1 MARIWYCPNCG
12 YEVHSRG
19 RCHSC
24 RDKLVASDL
33 PELEAGDED
42 DEVGYRLGGWRDR
55 DRGRLIEF
63 LNALQIVHRFEEDEL
78 VVAAEDEERVDDLVA
93 ELMAT
98 ASDDDADADIDELGE
113 GHAVGNGEHLS
124 LDENT
129 VAAVTLLA
137 DAARRLRADPTD
149 MQADADV
156 AEASTAVFLT
166 DGVNGVD
173 DETWAA
179 VGRVT
184 RLLLSVLGADEALEE
199 EIRLQAGVLAK
210 LLESVPT
217 SRGGAQPAAP
227 APIAGD
233 QVVSPP
239 DPAGFLTGFPSGSAV
254 YQPDPPGS
262 LADPAG
268 SQPAA
273 ARLAV
278 GTVYEL
284 TEWLPEQRAHLGVLL
299 DDNKIAHEW
308 DGDDL
313 VVDSSREAE
322 TEALFSLVG
331 GVEPADDDDDDS
343 DEVRYHAIE
352 ELFNATGR
360 LSSNPDDPI
369 RQGDALTWA
378 GEVDGPA
385 PVGMDEIF
393 WLRVVNR
400 IHALVAALESAD
412 GDDDVIATEAG
423 TLHDLLRTIV

>member
-1 MARIWYCPNCG
+1 MARIWFCPNCG
-12 YEVHSRG
+12 YEVRSRG
-19 RCHSC
+19 RCHAC
-24 RDKLVASDL
+24 HEKLVASDL

-98 ASDDDADADIDELGE
+98 ASDDDGDDADLEDLDA
-113 GHAVGNGEHLS
+113 GHPVFNGQPGS
-124 LDENT
+124 PDENT
-129 VAAVTLLA
+129 VAAVALLA

-166 DGVNGVD
+166 DGLYGVH

-179 VGRVT
+179 IGRVT
-184 RLLLSVLGADEALEE
+184 RLLLSVLGAEEALDE

-217 SRGGAQPAAP
+217 PRGGVQPATP
-227 APIAGD
+227 VVVAGD
-233 QVVSPP
+233 QV
-239 DPAGFLTGFPSGSAV
+239 A
-254 YQPDPPGS
+254 S
-262 LADPAG
+262 LPDPAG
-268 SQPAA
+268 SQSSVG
-273 ARLAV
+273 RLAV

-299 DDNKIAHEW
+299 DDNRIAHEW

-313 VVDSSREAE
+313 VVESSRETEA
-322 TEALFSLVG
+322 EALFSLVG
-331 GVEPADDDDDDS
+331 GVEPDDEDDDS

-352 ELFNATGR
+352 ELFNATAR

-369 RQGDALTWA
+369 RKGDALTWA

-400 IHALVAALESAD
+400 IHSLVAALESED

>member
-19 RCHSC
+19 RCHAC

-33 PELEAGDED
+33 PELEAGDDD

-98 ASDDDADADIDELGE
+98 ASDDDGDGDLDELGE
-113 GHAVGNGEHLS
+113 GHAVGNGEPAT

-129 VAAVTLLA
+129 VAAVALLA

-166 DGVNGVD
+166 DGVYGVE

-217 SRGGAQPAAP
+217 SPGEVQPANP
-227 APIAGD
+227 AVVAGD
-233 QVVSPP
+233 QVASPS
-239 DPAGFLTGFPSGSAV
+239 DPVGFPTGFPSGSAG
-254 YQPDPPGS
+254 YHPDPSGF
-262 LADPAG
+262 
-268 SQPAA
+268 QPTAP
-273 ARLAV
+273 RLAV

-331 GVEPADDDDDDS
+331 GVEPADEDDDS